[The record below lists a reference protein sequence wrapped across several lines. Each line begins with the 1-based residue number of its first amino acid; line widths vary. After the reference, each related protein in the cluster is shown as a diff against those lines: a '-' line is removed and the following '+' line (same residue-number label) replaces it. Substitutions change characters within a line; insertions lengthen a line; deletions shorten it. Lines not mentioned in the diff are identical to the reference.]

1 MAGIRYCESCGAVLQ
16 EGFRFCES
24 CGAPVR
30 VLASGPSGAPS
41 GYGMEATSPGYG
53 DVPDF
58 GGGEY
63 GYGGYDIGTPD
74 RMAGGNDAFVG
85 AVPPPAGGDVS
96 FFPGDMHTEILGRSP
111 GDRPT
116 GEYHDAGYGG
126 YPGPAPGGDAFGG
139 YPGPAPGGDAFSE
152 YPGPAP
158 GGNVFGG
165 YPGPAPGGE
174 RFEEYPGRGYSDP
187 GYGGYPGSGY
197 DVYPGDVPPGESSV
211 PEGFE
216 RGYAGDISVRR
227 DSRYDEP
234 AVKPKLKSSMGPA
247 SAKGKGEAV
256 SEEAKPYFRE
266 GGDL

>member
-30 VLASGPSGAPS
+30 VLASGPSGVSS

-96 FFPGDMHTEILGRSP
+96 FYPGDMHTEILGRSP

-126 YPGPAPGGDAFGG
+126 YPGPAPGGDAYGG
-139 YPGPAPGGDAFSE
+139 YPGPAPGGDI
-152 YPGPAP
+152 
-158 GGNVFGG
+158 FGG
-165 YPGPAPGGE
+165 YP
-174 RFEEYPGRGYSDP
+174 DP
-187 GYGGYPGSGY
+187 GYSGYPGA
-197 DVYPGDVPPGESSV
+197 PGESSV

>member
-30 VLASGPSGAPS
+30 VLASGPSGVSS

-96 FFPGDMHTEILGRSP
+96 FYPGDMHTEILGRLP

-126 YPGPAPGGDAFGG
+126 YPGPAPGGDAYGG
-139 YPGPAPGGDAFSE
+139 YPGPAPGGDIF
-152 YPGPAP
+152 
-158 GGNVFGG
+158 
-165 YPGPAPGGE
+165 
-174 RFEEYPGRGYSDP
+174 
-187 GYGGYPGSGY
+187 GGYPGSGY

>member
-74 RMAGGNDAFVG
+74 RMAGGSDAFVG

-126 YPGPAPGGDAFGG
+126 YPGPAPGGDAYGG
-139 YPGPAPGGDAFSE
+139 YPEPAPGGDIF
-152 YPGPAP
+152 
-158 GGNVFGG
+158 
-165 YPGPAPGGE
+165 
-174 RFEEYPGRGYSDP
+174 
-187 GYGGYPGSGY
+187 GGYPGSGY

-216 RGYAGDISVRR
+216 RGYAGDISARR

>member
-96 FFPGDMHTEILGRSP
+96 FYPGDMHTEILGRSP

-126 YPGPAPGGDAFGG
+126 YPGPAPGGDAYGG
-139 YPGPAPGGDAFSE
+139 YPGPAPGGDIF
-152 YPGPAP
+152 
-158 GGNVFGG
+158 
-165 YPGPAPGGE
+165 
-174 RFEEYPGRGYSDP
+174 
-187 GYGGYPGSGY
+187 GGYPGSGY

>member
-116 GEYHDAGYGG
+116 GEYHDA
-126 YPGPAPGGDAFGG
+126 
-139 YPGPAPGGDAFSE
+139 
-152 YPGPAP
+152 
-158 GGNVFGG
+158 
-165 YPGPAPGGE
+165 
-174 RFEEYPGRGYSDP
+174 
-187 GYGGYPGSGY
+187 
-197 DVYPGDVPPGESSV
+197 
-211 PEGFE
+211 
-216 RGYAGDISVRR
+216 
-227 DSRYDEP
+227 
-234 AVKPKLKSSMGPA
+234 
-247 SAKGKGEAV
+247 
-256 SEEAKPYFRE
+256 
-266 GGDL
+266 

>member
-30 VLASGPSGAPS
+30 VLASGPSGVSS

-74 RMAGGNDAFVG
+74 RMAGGSDAFVG

-96 FFPGDMHTEILGRSP
+96 FYPGDMHTEILGRSP

-126 YPGPAPGGDAFGG
+126 YPGPAPGGDAYGG
-139 YPGPAPGGDAFSE
+139 YPGPAPGGDIF
-152 YPGPAP
+152 
-158 GGNVFGG
+158 
-165 YPGPAPGGE
+165 
-174 RFEEYPGRGYSDP
+174 
-187 GYGGYPGSGY
+187 GGYPGSGY

>member
-30 VLASGPSGAPS
+30 VLASGPSGVSS

-126 YPGPAPGGDAFGG
+126 YPGPAPGGDAYGG
-139 YPGPAPGGDAFSE
+139 YPGPAPGGDIF
-152 YPGPAP
+152 
-158 GGNVFGG
+158 
-165 YPGPAPGGE
+165 
-174 RFEEYPGRGYSDP
+174 
-187 GYGGYPGSGY
+187 GGYPGSGY

>member
-30 VLASGPSGAPS
+30 VLASGPSGVSS

-96 FFPGDMHTEILGRSP
+96 FYPGDMHTEILGRSP

-126 YPGPAPGGDAFGG
+126 YPGPAPGGDAYGG
-139 YPGPAPGGDAFSE
+139 YPGPAPGGDIF
-152 YPGPAP
+152 
-158 GGNVFGG
+158 
-165 YPGPAPGGE
+165 
-174 RFEEYPGRGYSDP
+174 
-187 GYGGYPGSGY
+187 GGYPGSGY

-211 PEGFE
+211 PDGFE
-216 RGYAGDISVRR
+216 RGYSGDISVRR

>member
-85 AVPPPAGGDVS
+85 AVPPPAGGDVN

-126 YPGPAPGGDAFGG
+126 YPG
-139 YPGPAPGGDAFSE
+139 S
-152 YPGPAP
+152 
-158 GGNVFGG
+158 
-165 YPGPAPGGE
+165 APGGE
-174 RFEEYPGRGYSDP
+174 RFEEYPGRGYPDP

-197 DVYPGDVPPGESSV
+197 DVYPGDVPTGESSV

>member
-96 FFPGDMHTEILGRSP
+96 FYPGDMHTEILGRSP

-126 YPGPAPGGDAFGG
+126 YPGPAPGGDAYGG
-139 YPGPAPGGDAFSE
+139 YPGPAPGGDI
-152 YPGPAP
+152 
-158 GGNVFGG
+158 FGG
-165 YPGPAPGGE
+165 YP
-174 RFEEYPGRGYSDP
+174 DP
-187 GYGGYPGSGY
+187 GYGGYPGSG
-197 DVYPGDVPPGESSV
+197 
-211 PEGFE
+211 
-216 RGYAGDISVRR
+216 
-227 DSRYDEP
+227 
-234 AVKPKLKSSMGPA
+234 
-247 SAKGKGEAV
+247 
-256 SEEAKPYFRE
+256 
-266 GGDL
+266 

>member
-30 VLASGPSGAPS
+30 VLASGPSGVSS

-74 RMAGGNDAFVG
+74 RMAGGSDAFVG

-126 YPGPAPGGDAFGG
+126 YPGPAPGGDAYGG
-139 YPGPAPGGDAFSE
+139 YPEPAPGGDIF
-152 YPGPAP
+152 
-158 GGNVFGG
+158 
-165 YPGPAPGGE
+165 
-174 RFEEYPGRGYSDP
+174 
-187 GYGGYPGSGY
+187 GGYPGSGY

>member
-16 EGFRFCES
+16 DDFRFCET
-24 CGAPVR
+24 CCAPVR
-30 VLASGPSGAPS
+30 VLASGPSG
-41 GYGMEATSPGYG
+41 YGMDVPPSDYG
-53 DVPDF
+53 DVPEF
-58 GGGEY
+58 GGGDY
-63 GYGGYDIGTPD
+63 GYGGFDAGVPG
-74 RMAGGNDAFVG
+74 RMTGGNDAFVG

-126 YPGPAPGGDAFGG
+126 YPGPAPGGDAYGG
-139 YPGPAPGGDAFSE
+139 YPGPAPGGDA
-152 YPGPAP
+152 Y
-158 GGNVFGG
+158 GG
-165 YPGPAPGGE
+165 YPGPAPGGDI
-174 RFEEYPGRGYSDP
+174 FGGYPDP

>member
-30 VLASGPSGAPS
+30 VLASGPSGVSS

-139 YPGPAPGGDAFSE
+139 YPGPAPGG
-152 YPGPAP
+152 
-158 GGNVFGG
+158 
-165 YPGPAPGGE
+165 E

-247 SAKGKGEAV
+247 SAKGRGEAV